1 MKELKRKCVVC
12 GRILKIL
19 INDRMGYYTGG
30 HYFGKM
36 KIPIGKGK
44 WKKIGTST
52 ILKSIQKITDIV
64 EWSGKE
70 KEVEYWECDKC
81 YRE

>member
-1 MKELKRKCVVC
+1 MTEW
-12 GRILKIL
+12 GH
-19 INDRMGYYTGG
+19 YTGG

-36 KIPIGKGK
+36 KVPIGKGR
-44 WKKIGTST
+44 WKKVGATT
-52 ILKSIQKITDIV
+52 ILKPIQKMTDIV

-81 YRE
+81 YIE